1 MYATL
6 LDCVLLRATVRVT
19 QGGSDDHTTMDRM
32 GDCVRSPLRSV
43 RDAGRPTPGDR
54 VRNLVRGCVLAGVLD
69 EGESMNSKQW
79 AAHLKAQRDAQAR
92 VAPTHKERTARSYG
106 TRKTVVHE
114 VDGRERSK

>member
-1 MYATL
+1 
-6 LDCVLLRATVRVT
+6 
-19 QGGSDDHTTMDRM
+19 
-32 GDCVRSPLRSV
+32 
-43 RDAGRPTPGDR
+43 
-54 VRNLVRGCVLAGVLD
+54 
-69 EGESMNSKQW
+69 MNSKQW

>member
-69 EGESMNSKQW
+69 EGELMTSQNFSPNAW
-79 AAHLKAQRDAQAR
+79 AAHLKAHKNATKRVTPILAAQANNQ
-92 VAPTHKERTARSYG
+92 AKKS
-106 TRKTVVHE
+106 
-114 VDGRERSK
+114 SKGGKK